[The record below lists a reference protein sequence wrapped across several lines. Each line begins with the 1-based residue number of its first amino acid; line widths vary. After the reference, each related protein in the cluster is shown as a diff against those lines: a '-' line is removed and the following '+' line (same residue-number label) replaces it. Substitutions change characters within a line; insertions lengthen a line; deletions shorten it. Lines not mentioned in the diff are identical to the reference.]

1 MMRISLIKFLF
12 PNTNIGLSAGIVA
25 FFLLAAS
32 AAPTTF
38 AQPPDIDIN
47 TPSILVIKK
56 SLLQRFATLKP
67 HLDAGAIG
75 VTADGLIAVR
85 DLNAAAAPVRAGLE
99 ILVAEEN
106 QDRGSLYREIA
117 RANGRPD
124 WEGDL
129 KLTFGERFISRA
141 QSGWYYRDSANKWN
155 RKP

>member
-1 MMRISLIKFLF
+1 MMQISLSKFTPLRK
-12 PNTNIGLSAGIVA
+12 NLILAAGIFAV
-25 FFLLAAS
+25 FLIFSS
-32 AAPTTF
+32 AAF
-38 AQPPDIDIN
+38 GQPPDIDIN

-56 SLLQRFATLKP
+56 SLQQRFSALKP
-67 HLDAGAIG
+67 HLDSGAIG

-85 DLNAAAAPVRAGLE
+85 DLNAVAAGARAGLE
-99 ILVAEEN
+99 ILVADEN

-124 WEGDL
+124 WESNL

-141 QSGWYYRDSANKWN
+141 QSGWYYRDSASKWS